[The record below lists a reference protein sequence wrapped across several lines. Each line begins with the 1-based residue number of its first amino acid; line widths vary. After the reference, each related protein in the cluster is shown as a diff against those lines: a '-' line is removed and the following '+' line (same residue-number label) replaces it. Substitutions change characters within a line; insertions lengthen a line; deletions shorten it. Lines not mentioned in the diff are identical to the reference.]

1 MKRTVCLCLAAAL
14 ALGGCGGGGGD
25 LASQLLVDRQAVS
38 VALAYSADGG
48 ELAATVSR
56 ILGEQVSANTG
67 STLLLESHP
76 QTKPLEALKEGEA
89 QLALV
94 TSQELA
100 QENQDLSLLTGPFL
114 WGDYLN
120 FTTSANSDQGREMVQ
135 VLLSPAV
142 EGKVLGAF
150 YGGGRNLLLRTEFF
164 ADDDPTQYPI
174 GILSTSAVGA
184 ALYSGGFPIA
194 ALDSQEIRRE
204 FVAGELEGMEGG
216 WDTAAQLAQ
225 EVSPFFVLPTHHQVD
240 CLWLVV
246 DQGSWEKL
254 TPQMQVKIQDAV
266 AEALQISDRQVLDQV
281 QRDQSQ
287 AVELGA
293 VELTDRYRAL
303 EETVLDYLRET
314 YGTSRNG
321 PLLELCL
328 GMRN

>member
-67 STLLLESHP
+67 NALLLESHP
-76 QTKPLEALKEGEA
+76 QTRPLDALKAGEA

-120 FTTSANSDQGREMVQ
+120 FTTWANSDEGREMIQ

-164 ADDDPTQYPI
+164 PDDDPSQYPI
-174 GILSTSAVGA
+174 GIQANSSVGA
-184 ALYSGGFPIA
+184 ALYSGGFPIV
-194 ALDSQEIRRE
+194 ALDSQQIRAQ
-204 FVAGELEGMEGG
+204 FVEGELAGMEGS
-216 WDTAAQLAQ
+216 WETAAQLAQ
-225 EVSPFFVLPTHHQVD
+225 AANPLFVLPTHHQAD
-240 CLWLVV
+240 CLWLVAE
-246 DQGSWEKL
+246 GEAWEQL
-254 TPQMQVKIQDAV
+254 SRDLQVKLQDSV
-266 AEALQISDRQVLDQV
+266 ATALQISDRQVLDQ
-281 QRDQSQ
+281 QEKDRDL
-287 AVELGA
+287 AEERGA
-293 VELTDRYRAL
+293 VELTDRYRSL
-303 EETVLDYLRET
+303 EETVLDYLEAT
-314 YGTSRNG
+314 YATSQNSR
-321 PLLELCL
+321 LLQLCL